1 MLDLPSGYAWHSGFE
16 SNQENYRK
24 EIFLRVAAYKA
35 THGGQPPPRN
45 SLLWS
50 ELARLK
56 DWPRRH
62 FRLFGRLRRDPEDR
76 GWARGRPL
84 RPYLVERSFLADDFT
99 EASVEER
106 LEAWPMVT
114 AYRPEGRVFTGE
126 WFTYT
131 MEVRAESRRQAQ
143 RIVDCIFSLPA
154 PQAAGTSE
162 EEAG

>member
-1 MLDLPSGYAWHSGFE
+1 MLELPSGYAWQSGFE
-16 SNQENYRK
+16 SDLENYRK
-24 EIFLRVAAYKA
+24 EVFLRVAAYKA
-35 THGGQPPPRN
+35 THGGQPPPKN

-50 ELARLK
+50 EQARLR
-56 DWPRRH
+56 DRRGRR
-62 FRLFGRLRRDPEDR
+62 FRLFSRLRRDPDDS
-76 GWARGRPL
+76 GWARMRPL

-131 MEVRAESRRQAQ
+131 MEVRAESRRQAGK
-143 RIVDCIFSLPA
+143 IVDCIFSLPA